1 MVWILCSMFILQ
13 CAPTFSDENKQ
24 EKYFKNLLSIE
35 GSNIEIYKRNN
46 STYQQIPLLIIKKH
60 ENSN

>member
-1 MVWILCSMFILQ
+1 MFILQ